1 MVSTVAPAG
10 ITSLIALDVLAL
22 ARRFKAVVVVAVA
35 ADAECGRTVIAAPA
49 VQATTATATIKLAQ
63 R

>member
-1 MVSTVAPAG
+1 
-10 ITSLIALDVLAL
+10 LIALDVLAL

-35 ADAECGRTVIAAPA
+35 ADAECGRTLIAAPA